1 MTDQSKKTA
10 KPASKGAEEIL
21 LSQIKQEFTTPADAI
36 FDYIEIVEKNI
47 KESDSDISSNKE
59 QLKTI
64 TSELWRYPLKLA
76 LPSARTKHLIQ
87 TVHNVTSCDV
97 HQLPATALTPS
108 PLQLGDGER
117 TF

>member
-47 KESDSDISSNKE
+47 KESN
-59 QLKTI
+59 
-64 TSELWRYPLKLA
+64 
-76 LPSARTKHLIQ
+76 
-87 TVHNVTSCDV
+87 
-97 HQLPATALTPS
+97 
-108 PLQLGDGER
+108 
-117 TF
+117 